1 MRYESLLEESKDI
14 TFREDS
20 KSIEARD
27 RSGNLIYTKNVLTGF
42 ERFMHYDA
50 SNRLVNYSDSRGKTF
65 ERTYDS
71 TGRMAI
77 CLHAE

>member
-1 MRYESLLEESKDI
+1 MRYETLLEESKDI
-14 TFREDS
+14 TFREDYR
-20 KSIEARD
+20 SIEARD

-65 ERTYDS
+65 ESGYR
-71 TGRMAI
+71 
-77 CLHAE
+77 